1 VDQHHEQQHEGNGQP
16 RHSYRPGDKVN
27 LDAIPEE
34 LRKLGRWVCWQNDT
48 RGGKLTKVPKDP
60 KHPPRNAAV
69 DDPMT
74 WGTFEQ
80 AVKTY
85 NHGRMR
91 GIGLVLV
98 AGDDLIVF
106 DLDHCRDAETGVIE
120 AWAMNIINT
129 LSSYT
134 EISPSGTGIHI
145 FVRGSVPGKRRRKG
159 QVEVYESGR
168 YMTVTGWTLE
178 GSRS

>member
-1 VDQHHEQQHEGNGQP
+1 MDQHDEHEHEGDDQP
-16 RHSYRPGDKVN
+16 GHDHVPGDKVN

-34 LRKLGRWVCWQNDT
+34 LRERKHWVCWQLDIRN
-48 RGGKLTKVPKDP
+48 GKPTKVPKDP
-60 KHPPRNAAV
+60 KHPTRNAAV
-69 DDPMT
+69 DDPST

-85 NHGRMR
+85 SHGRMR

-98 AGDDLIVF
+98 ADDNLIVF
-106 DLDHCRDAETGVIE
+106 DLDHCREAETGVIE
-120 AWAMNIINT
+120 KWAMNIITT
-129 LSSYT
+129 LGSYT

-145 FVRGSVPGKRRRKG
+145 FVRGSLPGKRRRKG

-178 GSRS
+178 GSQS